1 MSAAIASDLAREIG
15 NVLVESIGKRR
26 YLELEF
32 YRAHEDATAE
42 GDRAEE
48 TRLRRE
54 EAEDEWR
61 RFQIWRIGR
70 AVSIAGRSALSEA
83 ENPSHG

>member
-1 MSAAIASDLAREIG
+1 VIIEREHDIAREIG

-32 YRAHEDATAE
+32 YQAHEAANAE

-54 EAEDEWR
+54 EVEDEWR

-70 AVSIAGRSALSEA
+70 AAALA
-83 ENPSHG
+83 QHGVAA